1 MDESEI
7 EIYDYTDMEQC
18 ETARVALGF
27 DGDHPNDD
35 EVCEQFNNT
44 LCELHNGIFV
54 SFLLQLITRLSS
66 GDPFFRDLE
75 FLADGADGGE
85 VKFEQVTYTPIE

>member
-35 EVCEQFNNT
+35 EVCEQFEIL
-44 LCELHNGIFV
+44 LCELQI
-54 SFLLQLITRLSS
+54 RLFMFFFATMAKTLS

-75 FLADGADGGE
+75 FLAYGADGGE